1 MEKEEKKQHKIAQTY
16 AEDMAKV
23 LEGEQGG
30 LIKKIINGEEEH
42 EMEKRNLSSES
53 IKNKFFMIT
62 GGVLL
67 FSTLAVLFFFFFNKD
82 ISTVDIEK
90 QFTPLIFIDQN
101 KFLEVKGFD
110 KKAVVQSILNE
121 LHNTEIKNGG
131 IKGIYLTEN
140 RKIIGWNQFL
150 LLTQSSFKSGI
161 FVDDNFLFGMVNN
174 IESSISQ
181 KGRDFFIL
189 LKVRSS
195 VDVFDSLRAWE
206 DKMFFDLYGFFGMDI
221 TSLTKYLL
229 TADLEDGIVENK
241 NARILYDQD
250 RQIVLMYIFAD
261 DNSVIITNTTLAA
274 REIMLRLASGQV
286 KK

>member
-30 LIKKIINGEEEH
+30 LIKKIIHGEEEH
-42 EMEKRNLSSES
+42 EIEKKNLSSKS

>member
-30 LIKKIINGEEEH
+30 LIKKIIHGEEEH